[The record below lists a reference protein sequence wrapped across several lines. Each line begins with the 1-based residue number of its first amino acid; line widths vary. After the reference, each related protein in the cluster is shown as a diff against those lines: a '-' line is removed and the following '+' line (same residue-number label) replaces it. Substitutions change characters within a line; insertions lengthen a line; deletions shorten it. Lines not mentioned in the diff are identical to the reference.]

1 MGEIKTKSVYYD
13 PVDKS
18 EGGDG
23 IRVLI
28 MRYWPRPLTR
38 KQVAADRS
46 FTDLVPS
53 RELHRDWRKRE
64 ENGMDW
70 SDFTRHVLEEL
81 ANNDQAQFCIE
92 WLRKKSQSMDV
103 TLLCVEPKENPYCH
117 RYIVKALIESKLLV

>member
-13 PVDKS
+13 PVDKT

-23 IRVLI
+23 FRVLI

-38 KQVAADRS
+38 KQVADDRS
-46 FTDLVPS
+46 FTDLAPS
-53 RELHRDWRKRE
+53 RELHRDWRNRK

-70 SDFTRHVLEEL
+70 SDFTRRILEEF
-81 ANNDQAQFCIE
+81 ANNPQAQLRIE
-92 WLRKKSQSMDV
+92 WLRKKSQSMNV

-117 RYIVKALIESKLLV
+117 RYIVKALIEGKLLV